1 MNKLTK
7 DVVGGIKVLKQ
18 PPSSLRRIIDCLA
31 ILMHAPLSKISH
43 DILQVTLPLV
53 SPDLM
58 DDELAL
64 QRIYDR
70 ESNKASRPLLF
81 FIGQEV
87 ISQVRRRAPVPDDS
101 ELDDMQVAIN
111 ADIAMMEN
119 LRLVSYSDYTKQV
132 EDECCRK
139 ASDAPQDA
147 SSQLRAAKDAFVV
160 KTSVSCSPTFMELLY
175 LGAHFMGRLLR
186 SRCLLNSALRSG
198 LIFI

>member
-1 MNKLTK
+1 
-7 DVVGGIKVLKQ
+7 
-18 PPSSLRRIIDCLA
+18 
-31 ILMHAPLSKISH
+31 
-43 DILQVTLPLV
+43 
-53 SPDLM
+53 M

-160 KTSVSCSPTFMELLY
+160 KDLGKLLSDVH
-175 LGAHFMGRLLR
+175 GASTWEHISWVGF
-186 SRCLLNSALRSG
+186 
-198 LIFI
+198 